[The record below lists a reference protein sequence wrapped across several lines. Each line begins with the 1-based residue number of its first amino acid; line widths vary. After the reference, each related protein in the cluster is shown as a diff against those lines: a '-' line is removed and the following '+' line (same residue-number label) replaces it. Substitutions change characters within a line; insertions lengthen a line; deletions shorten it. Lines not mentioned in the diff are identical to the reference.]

1 MRGFCVEKG
10 ESMVKMC
17 CFAFF
22 LNKKQPFARQNVS
35 ISALSFVAF
44 ALNRPFFPHSF
55 L

>member
-22 LNKKQPFARQNVS
+22 LNEKQPFVRQNVS